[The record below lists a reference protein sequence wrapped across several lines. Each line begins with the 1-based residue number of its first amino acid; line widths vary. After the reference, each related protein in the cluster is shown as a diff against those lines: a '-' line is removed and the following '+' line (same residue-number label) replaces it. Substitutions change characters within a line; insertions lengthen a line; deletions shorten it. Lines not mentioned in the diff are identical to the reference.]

1 MPALNRIV
9 LILCVHIQSASARP
23 TNSQHTALPS
33 LPRALAL
40 RREQR
45 DRMNPEHSST
55 LLVSEMTA
63 SKSPQI
69 DSGDETYR
77 EFTDSQSVR
86 RLAGWIGLSSNAT
99 FRLCSAF
106 NFLLMLAL
114 IYWKGC
120 PRLTAALQ
128 VRSSLIRRTI
138 EEAELLSEEAQRRL
152 AEIESRWA
160 QLDSEIAAI
169 QAAAEAGIRNEE
181 QALLAATAEDTR
193 RILEYSE
200 QEIGAS
206 AQRARHEL
214 KAFAADLAVSL
225 ARQSIRIDER
235 TDQDLIRAFV
245 KELEHSDEIAETTS
259 ESSAQKNY
267 YEDSNHEELQHA
279 FGTRDSGAS
288 YFS

>member
-1 MPALNRIV
+1 MPALNWIV
-9 LILCVHIQSASARP
+9 LILCVHILSASVRL
-23 TNSQHTALPS
+23 TDSQHTAFPS
-33 LPRALAL
+33 LRSALI
-40 RREQR
+40 RRELH
-45 DRMNPEHSST
+45 DRMNPEQSST
-55 LLVSEMTA
+55 RLVSETTA
-63 SKSPQI
+63 SKSTQI

-77 EFTDSQSVR
+77 EFTRSQSVR
-86 RLAGWIGLSSNAT
+86 QLAHWIGLSSDAT
-99 FRLCSAF
+99 FHLCSAV

-120 PRLTAALQ
+120 PRLTAVLRE
-128 VRSSLIRRTI
+128 RSSLIRRTI
-138 EEAELLSEEAQRRL
+138 EEAQLLSEEGQRRL

-169 QAAAEAGIRNEE
+169 QAVAEAGMENEE

-200 QEIGAS
+200 HEIVLA
-206 AQRARHEL
+206 AQRARREL
-214 KAFAADLAVSL
+214 KAFAADLAVSI

-245 KELEHSDEIAETTS
+245 KELEHRDETAETTLETS
-259 ESSAQKNY
+259 TQKIY
-267 YEDSNHEELQHA
+267 HEDSNDEELQHA
-279 FGTRDSGAS
+279 FGTRDSGAG